1 MVSPMYQLHYQS
13 ISCIKLSFELC
24 ALLEG
29 GTTQN
34 AEYLTLGSGHHHAW
48 IIQCYFKDK
57 IFKQSDSSIKDICDK
72 PTQTEIR
79 FKNYPYNYQHHSSQ
93 YTTLIVVLTSDA
105 LLAEDI
111 YDKWIRY
118 KTHDKYPC
126 VYPLSNQLHLLF
138 HRRSRH
144 HAAIHIQQ

>member
-1 MVSPMYQLHYQS
+1 MLSNQPSLDNTMLFLKTKSSSKVTLQS
-13 ISCIKLSFELC
+13 K
-24 ALLEG
+24 
-29 GTTQN
+29 T
-34 AEYLTLGSGHHHAW
+34 
-48 IIQCYFKDK
+48 
-57 IFKQSDSSIKDICDK
+57 CDK

-79 FKNYPYNYQHHSSQ
+79 FKNYPYNYQQHSSQ

-138 HRRSRH
+138 H
-144 HAAIHIQQ
+144 